1 MKKIANISNKFER
14 SNLLF
19 LESRV
24 FLLVARTFLELSE
37 IAGHYEL
44 SGIKGSVDNK

>member
-1 MKKIANISNKFER
+1 MKKNTTISNKFER

-24 FLLVARTFLELSE
+24 FLLVAISFLELCE
-37 IAGHYEL
+37 IAVHLEL
-44 SGIKGSVDNK
+44 FEIKESVDNK